1 MITLNDCIEF
11 CGTPRTVVEEI
22 AEQECIPV
30 VVACAYAFE
39 CERAARGECL
49 QIPVA
54 PEQSRL
60 VA

>member
-11 CGTPRTVVEEI
+11 CGTPSAAVEEI
-22 AEQECIPV
+22 AKQQSLPV
-30 VVACAYAFE
+30 VMACAYVFDRTLSAND
-39 CERAARGECL
+39 ACL
-49 QIPVA
+49 KKVAA